1 MGHLLSEI
9 RDVTDRSFPVDQAG
23 HRVSLALRRFD
34 DRSPIMVGDV
44 VKSKR
49 NTMPRQDVP
58 DGDAEGDQGNWM
70 RVSMGV
76 YATEAKPNRKRTC
89 TRQQQR
95 VFMENDISEIG
106 WIIGIHRRSEFAIAY

>member
-1 MGHLLSEI
+1 MKPIAPIHVMGHLLSEI

-44 VKSKR
+44 VQSKR
-49 NTMPRQDVP
+49 NTMPSQDVP

-76 YATEAKPNRKRTC
+76 YVTEAKPNRKYPESVTSGPAQM
-89 TRQQQR
+89 TN
-95 VFMENDISEIG
+95 E
-106 WIIGIHRRSEFAIAY
+106 